1 MARTTPA
8 AFPVILGLALGSALP
23 GCGAPATSD
32 AADVVFSGGAVYTVD
47 DARPWAEA
55 VAVRGDAIVYVGD
68 EAGLEPYL
76 GRETRRIDLDGG
88 LLLPGF
94 IDTHMHLI
102 TGGAYATALSLD
114 TFGTVDEWID
124 AIEAYAADNPDD
136 DVIFGYG
143 FLATTFG
150 PAGPMRQQ
158 IDAVVPERPVLIVDE
173 GLHGGWANTAA
184 LERLG
189 INRDTPD
196 PLPGYSYY
204 KRDADGEATG
214 YLLEDTVDTAIDA
227 LDIISAERVIEG
239 TGIIIDTMNAYGVT
253 AAFDAG
259 VLENDLGMAR
269 RVLEALATGGEL
281 TLRIAGSARV
291 ESPEGVDEAVRMTR
305 RWAEAL
311 DGPRYRYDTL
321 KIPLD
326 GTIEGRT
333 AAMFEDYQGEPGNA
347 GKTVFTEL
355 EMIEM
360 TTEAAGGNVDVHV
373 HALGERAV
381 HETLNAI
388 EVARMTHPDSDSRFT
403 VCHVEVVIDEDVPR
417 FAELDV
423 IAQTTP
429 LWFSYDT
436 YGEQFVSEDQFQRYW
451 PFRSIA
457 EAGARVTFGSD
468 FPASGAG
475 TLGLSPVVQI
485 EIGHTR
491 QSAGEP
497 DAPVQ
502 PRETERLDLAT
513 LVRGFTRDA
522 AYQLRMEDEI
532 GSIEAGK
539 RADLVVLDR
548 NIFETDPY
556 AIHETGVVMTMLDG
570 AVVYDRGETDAG
582 S

>member
-1 MARTTPA
+1 MPGARQ
-8 AFPVILGLALGSALP
+8 LALLIAAVCTVAG
-23 GCGAPATSD
+23 GCAGDDGAD

-47 DARPWAEA
+47 DANPRAEA
-55 VAVRGDAIVYVGD
+55 VAVRGNAIVYVGD

-76 GRETRRIDLDGG
+76 GRETRRVDLGGG

-94 IDTHMHLI
+94 IDTHVHPI
-102 TGGAYATALSLD
+102 SGGAYATALSLD
-114 TFGTVDEWID
+114 TFGSVDEWID
-124 AIEAYAADNPDD
+124 AIAEYAARNPDD
-136 DVIFGYG
+136 EVIFGYG

-150 PAGPMRQQ
+150 PAGPKREQ
-158 IDAVVPERPVLIVDE
+158 IDAIVPERPVLIMDE
-173 GLHGGWANTAA
+173 GFHAAWANTAA

-189 INRDTPD
+189 IDRDTPD
-196 PLPGYSYY
+196 PVPGYSYY
-204 KRDADGEATG
+204 KRDEDGEATG
-214 YLLEDTVDTAIDA
+214 YLLEGTAAMAVDA

-239 TGIIIDTMNAYGVT
+239 TRIIIDTMNAYGVT

-259 VLENDLGMAR
+259 VLENDQAIAA
-269 RVLEALATGGEL
+269 RVLEALAASGAL

-291 ESPEGVDEAVRMTR
+291 ESPDGVDEAVRMTK
-305 RWAEAL
+305 RWAAAL
-311 DGPRYRYDTL
+311 SGPRYRYDTL

-347 GKTVFTEL
+347 GKTVFSEL

-360 TTEAAGGNVDVHV
+360 VTEAAGENVDVHV
-373 HALGERAV
+373 HGLGERAV

-403 VCHVEVVIDEDVPR
+403 ICHVEVVIDEDVPR

-436 YGEQFVSEDQFQRYW
+436 YGEQFVSEDQFRRYW

-457 EAGARVTFGSD
+457 DAGARVTFGSD

-497 DAPVQ
+497 DAPIQ
-502 PRETERLDLAT
+502 PKETERLDLET

-532 GSIEAGK
+532 GSIEVGK
-539 RADLVVLDR
+539 RADLVVLDAD
-548 NIFETDPY
+548 IFEIDPY

-570 AVVYDRGETDAG
+570 IVVYDRDEANGG